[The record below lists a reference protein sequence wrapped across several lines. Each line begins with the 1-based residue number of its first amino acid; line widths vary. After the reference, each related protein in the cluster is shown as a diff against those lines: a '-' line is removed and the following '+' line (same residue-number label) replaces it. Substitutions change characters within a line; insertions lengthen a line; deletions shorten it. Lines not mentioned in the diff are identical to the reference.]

1 MISISNRLSE
11 ARARPRLLVEKAAE
25 YCRKQGMQSLAVT
38 CSDVDLELYRALGFT
53 TRLGTNLTMP
63 LPYES

>member
-1 MISISNRLSE
+1 M
-11 ARARPRLLVEKAAE
+11 EKAAE